1 MTMPSTAAQFC
12 AVLGAKGQDLWH
24 FGTMV
29 TAKNERAGACA
40 HRRGF
45 LRKLG
50 AVSLGLA
57 ATRAALATGDE
68 RRSLSFVHTHT
79 GERLIAPYYQGGA
92 YCSAVLQQVN
102 VLLRDFRT
110 ETVYPIDPRVLDR
123 LFALQAVAGVR
134 EPFQVI
140 CGYRSPATNAAL
152 RERSTGVA
160 AHSLHMEGR
169 AIDVRL
175 PGFATDRLA
184 LLARKQS
191 SGGVGFY
198 RVSDFVHIDTGRQ
211 RNWGDPIDA

>member
-1 MTMPSTAAQFC
+1 MVKAKHHHVGAL
-12 AVLGAKGQDLWH
+12 LG
-24 FGTMV
+24 
-29 TAKNERAGACA
+29 
-40 HRRGF
+40 RRGF

-50 AVSLGLA
+50 AATMGLA
-57 ATRAALATGDE
+57 AAKAALADSGE

-79 GERLIAPYYQGGA
+79 GEQLTAWYYEAGA
-92 YCSAVLQQVN
+92 YRSGVLQQVN

-110 ETVYPIDPRVLDR
+110 EIVYPIDPLVLDR
-123 LFALQAVAGVR
+123 LYLLQTAAGSR

-160 AHSLHMEGR
+160 AHSLHMQGR

-175 PGFATDRLA
+175 PGVATDRLA
-184 LLARKQS
+184 LLARQQS

-198 RVSDFVHIDTGRQ
+198 RVSDFVHVDTGRL
-211 RNWGDPIDA
+211 RNWGDRIEA